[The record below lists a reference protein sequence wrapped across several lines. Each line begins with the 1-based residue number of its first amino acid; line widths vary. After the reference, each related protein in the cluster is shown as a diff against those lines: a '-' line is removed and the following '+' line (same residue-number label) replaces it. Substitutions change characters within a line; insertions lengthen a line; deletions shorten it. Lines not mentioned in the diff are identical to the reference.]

1 MSEQELL
8 QCESMIKNL
17 LVPDNTIRN
26 QAQSQL
32 ADCLST
38 LPKKEALSIYC
49 SLLLLNSTD
58 LNVQNYCAIILRKIF
73 LTSEKE
79 ISSEAVKN
87 FSPKN
92 KQDIKNNILLSLNKT
107 TNKSLKKQIAEAA
120 IRIYE
125 GLYENEE
132 KWDEFLKYVI
142 NIFNLDLTENN
153 FDNIELGLFILS
165 DIFSFAYD
173 ELKEGIPMFLNKFK
187 IYFSSNSL
195 TLKANTVDCVS
206 ELLSSVSSKKEMKQ
220 FKDIIF
226 SVLETTKLCLEQ
238 KDEDNIKICLDSLED
253 LATRVPEILRKN
265 FENIYILMGKI
276 IEEKD
281 FDEKIREIGFD
292 IIISILEKYPKIID
306 DGKLSILVQSL
317 FKYAMELEQTIDND
331 WLYPNVTSFI
341 SDEFIP
347 EHKLDEACS
356 LLSRLFKVCSED
368 KMLQLT
374 SQNIMELINHSS
386 EKDWK
391 YKYIAYIS
399 VAEIMSFIKE
409 INTIEK
415 LISLILTDLNNP
427 NVKIQYASLFC
438 IAELSSVHNPDFQ
451 NEYHKK
457 VVAQTIK
464 ILYESKCLRVQLE
477 CCDVLD
483 CFIAH
488 MTNSDAAI
496 YLKDSL
502 EILFNIFMKDD
513 KDCPPALREGI
524 LDVLQEFINAS
535 EEEFKQ
541 YSDKCLQLLLKYLGE
556 ILNKNINK
564 NLIGPLMET
573 ISSIG
578 PLSPELFKT
587 HLELIVNTLI
597 QINLNLSSFTENI
610 AEYLQST
617 WEKIIPNLKETHSDK
632 IPQIISSLID
642 LIKKN
647 PEMSISSNPE
657 NKFDIK
663 KFFEDEGEEQVQK
676 EEKKAEIK
684 TSETEEF
691 SIFIKILN
699 EFLEKCNQFCGM
711 EQINNLIPIS
721 LKLIKYP
728 NSDIQS
734 EISKTLGLIIE
745 ILSKKG
751 EDINNIQKNSK
762 NFIAEIIS
770 QLLKETDF
778 IVITSLLDSMKDI
791 IKSTKLFLTTQEI
804 NDLTQNILKVF
815 DIVETSRIAKLKQK
829 KETEEEYEKNKNN
842 KDSKINSDDEDDSA
856 SKDEE
861 INDLEDQIDEIENV
875 LTSFSEFFGVLF
887 DTHKNY
893 TLEFVDKIIKEYLPK
908 YFKENASNF
917 EKNLGVLLVGD
928 MAEFLQQDI
937 IGNIWDDI
945 CVILVKYANNSDDE
959 VRNSACYGLGA
970 FAQSTKN
977 NFEKYY
983 KDIVTVL
990 ISAINMPID
999 KNLSK
1004 DEKNAKQ
1011 FAKDNGVSA
1020 LGKILKYQGQALGS
1034 DYENVFNLWI
1044 NNLPIKQDDEEG
1056 LINNQFLMDILMKEP
1071 NKVLGIDN
1079 KNLAQIIIIL
1089 AKAYNSEMSDELL
1102 DTNIEQFALGV
1113 KNNKEYNEILMNLV
1127 QKQKGKTLNR
1137 IKTLFKL

>member
-8 QCESMIKNL
+8 QCESMLKNL

-38 LPKKEALSIYC
+38 LPKKEALSMYC

-132 KWDEFLKYVI
+132 KWEEFLKYVI

-206 ELLSSVSSKKEMKQ
+206 EILSSVSSKKEMKQ

-464 ILYESKCLRVQLE
+464 ILHESKCLRVQLE

-856 SKDEE
+856 SKEEE

-1020 LGKILKYQGQALGS
+1020 LGKILKYQGQSLGS

-1113 KNNKEYNEILMNLV
+1113 KNSKEYNEILMNLV

>member
-1 MSEQELL
+1 MSEQELS
-8 QCESMIKNL
+8 QCESMLKNL

-32 ADCLST
+32 ADCLSS
-38 LPKKEALSIYC
+38 LQKKEALSIYC

-58 LNVQNYCAIILRKIF
+58 LNVQTYCALILRKIF

-79 ISSEAVKN
+79 ISNEAVKN
-87 FSPKN
+87 FSAKN
-92 KQDIKNNILLSLNKT
+92 KEQIKNSLLLSLDKT
-107 TNKSLKKQIAEAA
+107 TNKSLKKKISEAG
-120 IRIYE
+120 IRLYE
-125 GLYENEE
+125 GLIENME

-142 NIFNLDLTENN
+142 NIFNLDLTEKN
-153 FDNIELGLFILS
+153 FDNIELGLFMLS
-165 DIFSFAYD
+165 EIFDFAYE
-173 ELKEGIPMFLNKFK
+173 ELKEGIPLFLSKFK
-187 IYFSSNSL
+187 IFFSSNSIS
-195 TLKANTVDCVS
+195 LKAYTVDCVS
-206 ELLSSVSSKKEMKQ
+206 ELLCSVSSKKEMKQ

-226 SVLETTKLCLEQ
+226 NILETTKLCLEQ
-238 KDEDNIKICLDSLED
+238 KDEDNIKICLESLED
-253 LATRVPEILRKN
+253 LATAVPEILKKN
-265 FENIYILMGKI
+265 FENIYILIGKI
-276 IEEKD
+276 IEEKY

-292 IIISILEKYPKIID
+292 ILISIIEKYPKILD
-306 DGKLSILVQSL
+306 DAKLSILVQSL
-317 FKYAMELEQTIDND
+317 FKYAMELEQIIDDD
-331 WLYPNVTSFI
+331 WLHPNITSFI

-356 LLSRLFKVCSED
+356 LLSRLFKKISEE
-368 KMLQLT
+368 KMMQLT

-386 EKDWK
+386 EQDWK
-391 YKYIAYIS
+391 YKYIAYIT
-399 VAEIMSFIKE
+399 VAEIMTYIKE
-409 INTIEK
+409 LNSIEK

-427 NVKIQYASLFC
+427 NIKIQYSSLFC

-457 VVAQTIK
+457 VLNQTIK
-464 ILYESKCLRVQLE
+464 ILFESKCLRVQLE
-477 CCDVLD
+477 CCDVLV
-483 CFIAH
+483 CFISH
-488 MTNSDAAI
+488 MTNSDASI

-502 EILFNIFMKDD
+502 EILFNIFMKNDNE
-513 KDCPPALREGI
+513 CPPALREGI
-524 LDVLQEFINAS
+524 LDVVQEFINAS
-535 EEEFKQ
+535 EDEFKQ

-564 NLIGPLMET
+564 NLIGPLLET
-573 ISSIG
+573 ITCIG

-587 HLELIVNTLI
+587 HLNLIVNTLI

-610 AEYLQST
+610 AEYLEST
-617 WEKIIPNLKETHSDK
+617 WEKIIPNLKENNSDK
-632 IPQIISSLID
+632 ISQIINSLIN
-642 LIKKN
+642 LLSKN

-657 NKFDIK
+657 NKFDLKSFLEEEEEK
-663 KFFEDEGEEQVQK
+663 KEIK
-676 EEKKAEIK
+676 EEKKKEIK

-699 EFLEKCNQFCGM
+699 EFLKNCNQFCGM

-728 NSDIQS
+728 NSDIQC

-745 ILSKKG
+745 IMSIKG
-751 EDINNIQKNSK
+751 ENINNIQNNSK
-762 NFIAEIIS
+762 TFLVEIIT

-791 IKSTKLFLTTQEI
+791 IKNTKLFLTTQEI
-804 NDLTQNILKVF
+804 NELTEKILKVF

-829 KETEEEYEKNKNN
+829 EETEEEYERNRGTE
-842 KDSKINSDDEDDSA
+842 DGKINSDDEDDSE

-861 INDLEDQIDEIENV
+861 INELDEQIDEIENV

-887 DTHKNY
+887 DTHKRY

-908 YFKENASNF
+908 YFKDNSSNF

-937 IGNIWDDI
+937 IPNIWDDI
-945 CVILVKYANNSDDE
+945 CSLLIKYANHADDE

-970 FAQSTKN
+970 FAQCTKN

-983 KDIVTVL
+983 KNIITVL
-990 ISAINMPID
+990 ISAINLPID
-999 KNLSK
+999 KNLPK
-1004 DEKNAKQ
+1004 EDKNTKE

-1020 LGKILKYQGQALGS
+1020 LGKILKYHGNELGS
-1034 DYENVFNLWI
+1034 DYEQIFDIWI
-1044 NNLPIKQDDEEG
+1044 NNLPIKQDDGEG
-1056 LINNQFLMDILMKEP
+1056 LFNNQFLMDILMKEQ
-1071 NKVLGIDN
+1071 NKVLGNNN
-1079 KNLAQIIIIL
+1079 KNLPQIIVIL

-1102 DTNIEQFALGV
+1102 DTNIEQFAIGV
-1113 KNNKEYNEILMNLV
+1113 KNNKEYKDILVNLIS
-1127 QKQKGKTLNR
+1127 KQKGKTLNR

>member
-8 QCESMIKNL
+8 QCESMLKNL

-38 LPKKEALSIYC
+38 LPKKEALSMYC

-132 KWDEFLKYVI
+132 KWEEFLKYVI

-206 ELLSSVSSKKEMKQ
+206 EILSSVSSKKEMKQ

-856 SKDEE
+856 SKEEE

-1020 LGKILKYQGQALGS
+1020 LGKILKYQGQSLGS

-1113 KNNKEYNEILMNLV
+1113 KNSKEYNEILMNLV

>member
-8 QCESMIKNL
+8 QCESMLKNL

-38 LPKKEALSIYC
+38 LPKKEALSMYC

-132 KWDEFLKYVI
+132 KWEEFLKYVI

-502 EILFNIFMKDD
+502 EILFNIFMKND

>member
-1 MSEQELL
+1 MSSQELL
-8 QCESMIKNL
+8 QCESMLKNL
-17 LVPDNTIRN
+17 LVPDNNIRN

-32 ADCLST
+32 ADCLSSIQ
-38 LPKKEALSIYC
+38 KKEALSIYS

-79 ISSEAVKN
+79 ISNEAVKN
-87 FSPKN
+87 FSEKN
-92 KQDIKNNILLSLNKT
+92 KQEIKNNILLSLNKT

-142 NIFNLDLTENN
+142 NIFNLDLNENN
-153 FDNIELGLFILS
+153 IDIIQLGLFILS

-173 ELKEGIPMFLNKFK
+173 ELKEGIPLFLNKFK
-187 IYFSSNSL
+187 IYFASNSL
-195 TLKANTVDCVS
+195 SLKANTVDCVT

-220 FKDIIF
+220 FKEIIF
-226 SVLETTKLCLEQ
+226 NILETTKLCLEQ
-238 KDEDNIKICLDSLED
+238 KDEENIKICLDSLED
-253 LATRVPEILRKN
+253 LATRVPEILKKN

-292 IIISILEKYPKIID
+292 IIISIIEKYPKILD
-306 DGKLSILVQSL
+306 DKKLSILVQSL
-317 FKYAMELEQTIDND
+317 FKYAMELDQVIDD
-331 WLYPNVTSFI
+331 EWLRPNSISFI

-356 LLSRLFKVCSED
+356 LLSRLFKKCSEE

-399 VAEIMSFIKE
+399 VAEIITFIKE
-409 INTIEK
+409 LNTIEK
-415 LISLILTDLNNP
+415 LISLILSDLNNP
-427 NVKIQYASLFC
+427 NVKIQYASLYC
-438 IAELSSVHNPDFQ
+438 LAELSSVHNPDFQ

-457 VVAQTIK
+457 VVSQTIK

-477 CCDVLD
+477 CCDLLD
-483 CFIAH
+483 CFISH
-488 MTNSDAAI
+488 MTNSDAAL

-513 KDCPPALREGI
+513 KECPPCLREGI
-524 LDVLQEFINAS
+524 LDVLQEFINAT

-573 ISSIG
+573 IPCIG

-587 HLELIVNTLI
+587 HLDLIVNTLI

-642 LIKKN
+642 LLKKN

-663 KFFEDEGEEQVQK
+663 KFFEDEEEEQDKK

-699 EFLEKCNQFCGM
+699 EFLEKCNQFCGT

-721 LKLIKYP
+721 QKLIKYP

-751 EDINNIQKNSK
+751 EDINNIHKNSK

-829 KETEEEYEKNKNN
+829 DETEEEYEKNKKN

-856 SKDEE
+856 SKEEE
-861 INDLEDQIDEIENV
+861 INELDEQIDEIENV

-945 CVILVKYANNSDDE
+945 CTILVKYANNPDDE

-990 ISAINMPID
+990 ISSINMPID

-1004 DEKNAKQ
+1004 DEKNTKQ

-1020 LGKILKYQGQALGS
+1020 LGKILKYQGQALGY
-1034 DYENVFNLWI
+1034 DYENVFNIWI

-1056 LINNQFLMDILMKEP
+1056 LINNQFLMDILMKEQT
-1071 NKVLGIDN
+1071 KVLGTDN

-1113 KNNKEYNEILMNLV
+1113 KNNKEYNDILMNLV

>member
-8 QCESMIKNL
+8 QCESMLKNL

-38 LPKKEALSIYC
+38 LPKKEALSMYC

-187 IYFSSNSL
+187 LYFSSNSL

-399 VAEIMSFIKE
+399 VAEIMFFIKE

-597 QINLNLSSFTENI
+597 QINLNLSSFTGNI

-1102 DTNIEQFALGV
+1102 DSNIEQFALGV

>member
-8 QCESMIKNL
+8 QCESMLKNL

-770 QLLKETDF
+770 QLLRETDF

-1102 DTNIEQFALGV
+1102 DSNIEQFALGV

>member
-8 QCESMIKNL
+8 QCESMLKNL

-356 LLSRLFKVCSED
+356 FLSRLFKVCSED

-1102 DTNIEQFALGV
+1102 DSNIEQFALGV

>member
-8 QCESMIKNL
+8 QCESMLKNL

-38 LPKKEALSIYC
+38 LPKKEALSMYC

-488 MTNSDAAI
+488 MTNSDTAI

-1020 LGKILKYQGQALGS
+1020 LGKILKYQGQSLGS

>member
-1 MSEQELL
+1 
-8 QCESMIKNL
+8 
-17 LVPDNTIRN
+17 
-26 QAQSQL
+26 
-32 ADCLST
+32 
-38 LPKKEALSIYC
+38 
-49 SLLLLNSTD
+49 
-58 LNVQNYCAIILRKIF
+58 
-73 LTSEKE
+73 
-79 ISSEAVKN
+79 
-87 FSPKN
+87 
-92 KQDIKNNILLSLNKT
+92 
-107 TNKSLKKQIAEAA
+107 
-120 IRIYE
+120 
-125 GLYENEE
+125 
-132 KWDEFLKYVI
+132 
-142 NIFNLDLTENN
+142 
-153 FDNIELGLFILS
+153 
-165 DIFSFAYD
+165 
-173 ELKEGIPMFLNKFK
+173 
-187 IYFSSNSL
+187 
-195 TLKANTVDCVS
+195 
-206 ELLSSVSSKKEMKQ
+206 
-220 FKDIIF
+220 
-226 SVLETTKLCLEQ
+226 
-238 KDEDNIKICLDSLED
+238 
-253 LATRVPEILRKN
+253 
-265 FENIYILMGKI
+265 
-276 IEEKD
+276 
-281 FDEKIREIGFD
+281 
-292 IIISILEKYPKIID
+292 
-306 DGKLSILVQSL
+306 
-317 FKYAMELEQTIDND
+317 
-331 WLYPNVTSFI
+331 
-341 SDEFIP
+341 
-347 EHKLDEACS
+347 
-356 LLSRLFKVCSED
+356 
-368 KMLQLT
+368 
-374 SQNIMELINHSS
+374 
-386 EKDWK
+386 
-391 YKYIAYIS
+391 
-399 VAEIMSFIKE
+399 
-409 INTIEK
+409 
-415 LISLILTDLNNP
+415 
-427 NVKIQYASLFC
+427 
-438 IAELSSVHNPDFQ
+438 
-451 NEYHKK
+451 
-457 VVAQTIK
+457 
-464 ILYESKCLRVQLE
+464 
-477 CCDVLD
+477 
-483 CFIAH
+483 
-488 MTNSDAAI
+488 
-496 YLKDSL
+496 
-502 EILFNIFMKDD
+502 
-513 KDCPPALREGI
+513 
-524 LDVLQEFINAS
+524 
-535 EEEFKQ
+535 
-541 YSDKCLQLLLKYLGE
+541 
-556 ILNKNINK
+556 
-564 NLIGPLMET
+564 
-573 ISSIG
+573 
-578 PLSPELFKT
+578 
-587 HLELIVNTLI
+587 VNTLI

>member
-8 QCESMIKNL
+8 QCESMLKNL

-38 LPKKEALSIYC
+38 LPKKEALSMYC

-132 KWDEFLKYVI
+132 KWEEFLKYVI

-1020 LGKILKYQGQALGS
+1020 LGKILKYQGQSLGS

>member
-8 QCESMIKNL
+8 QCESMLKNL

-38 LPKKEALSIYC
+38 LPKKEALSMYC

-132 KWDEFLKYVI
+132 KWEEFLKYVI

-464 ILYESKCLRVQLE
+464 ILHESKCLRVQLE

-1020 LGKILKYQGQALGS
+1020 LGKILKYQGQSLGS

-1113 KNNKEYNEILMNLV
+1113 KNSKEYNEILMNLV

>member
-8 QCESMIKNL
+8 QCESMLKNL

-38 LPKKEALSIYC
+38 LPKKEALSMYC

-1102 DTNIEQFALGV
+1102 DSNIEQFALGV

>member
-8 QCESMIKNL
+8 QCESMLKNL
-17 LVPDNTIRN
+17 LVTDNTIRN

-38 LPKKEALSIYC
+38 LPKKEALSMYC

-132 KWDEFLKYVI
+132 KWEEFLKYVI

-573 ISSIG
+573 ISSIA

-983 KDIVTVL
+983 KDIVTFL
-990 ISAINMPID
+990 ISAINMPIN

-1020 LGKILKYQGQALGS
+1020 LGKMLKYQGQSLGS

>member
-8 QCESMIKNL
+8 QCESMLKNL

-38 LPKKEALSIYC
+38 LPKKEALSMYC

-132 KWDEFLKYVI
+132 KWEEFLKYVI

-206 ELLSSVSSKKEMKQ
+206 EILSSVSSKKEMKQ

-464 ILYESKCLRVQLE
+464 ILHESKCLRVQLE

-1020 LGKILKYQGQALGS
+1020 LGKILKYQGQSLGS

-1113 KNNKEYNEILMNLV
+1113 KNSKEYNEILMNLV

>member
-8 QCESMIKNL
+8 QCESMLKNL

-38 LPKKEALSIYC
+38 LPKKEALSMYC

-875 LTSFSEFFGVLF
+875 LTSFSEFFVVLF

-908 YFKENASNF
+908 YFKEDASNF

-1020 LGKILKYQGQALGS
+1020 LGKILKYQGQSLGS

>member
-8 QCESMIKNL
+8 QCESMLKNL

-38 LPKKEALSIYC
+38 LPKKEALSMYC

-317 FKYAMELEQTIDND
+317 FKYAMELEQAIDND

>member
-1 MSEQELL
+1 MSEQELI
-8 QCESMIKNL
+8 QCETMLKNL
-17 LVPDNTIRN
+17 LVPDNNTRN

-38 LPKKEALSIYC
+38 IQKKEALSIYC

-58 LNVQNYCAIILRKIF
+58 LNVQKYCALILRKIF
-73 LTSEKE
+73 LTTEKE
-79 ISSEAVKN
+79 ISNEAVKN

-92 KQDIKNNILLSLNKT
+92 KQDIKNNILSSLAKT
-107 TNKSLKKQIAEAA
+107 TNKTLKKQIAEAA

-142 NIFNLDLTENN
+142 NIFNLDLTENY
-153 FDNIELGLFILS
+153 FDTIELGLFILS
-165 DIFSFAYD
+165 DIFSFAYE
-173 ELKEGIPMFLNKFK
+173 ELKEGIPMFINKFK
-187 IYFSSNSL
+187 IYFSSNNLS
-195 TLKANTVDCVS
+195 LKANTVDCVS
-206 ELLSSVSSKKEMKQ
+206 EILSIVSSKKEKKQ

-226 SVLETTKLCLEQ
+226 NILETTKLCLEQ
-238 KDEDNIKICLDSLED
+238 KDEENIKICLDSLED
-253 LATRVPEILRKN
+253 LATREPEILRKN

-281 FDEKIREIGFD
+281 FDDKIREISFD

-331 WLYPNVTSFI
+331 WLYPSATSFI

-356 LLSRLFKVCSED
+356 LLSRLFKICSQQ
-368 KMLQLT
+368 KMLQFT

-399 VAEIMSFIKE
+399 VAEIMTYIKE
-409 INTIEK
+409 INSIEK
-415 LISLILTDLNNP
+415 LISLILSDLNNP

-438 IAELSSVHNPDFQ
+438 IAELSSIHNPDFQ

-457 VVAQTIK
+457 VVSQTIK

-483 CFIAH
+483 CFISH

-502 EILFNIFMKDD
+502 EILFNIFMKND
-513 KDCPPALREGI
+513 KECPQSLREGI

-587 HLELIVNTLI
+587 HLNLIVNTLI

-610 AEYLQST
+610 AEYLLST
-617 WEKIIPNLKETHSDK
+617 WEKIIPNLKESFSDK
-632 IPQIISSLID
+632 IPEIISSLIE
-642 LIKKN
+642 LLKKN

-657 NKFDIK
+657 NKFDLK
-663 KFFEDEGEEQVQK
+663 KFFEDEEEEQEKK

-699 EFLEKCNQFCGM
+699 QFLENCNQFCGL
-711 EQINNLIPIS
+711 EQVNNLIPIS

-751 EDINNIQKNSK
+751 ENINNIHKNSK
-762 NFIAEIIS
+762 NFIAEITT

-791 IKSTKLFLTTQEI
+791 IKNTKLFLTTQEI
-804 NDLTQNILKVF
+804 NELTQNILKAF
-815 DIVETSRIAKLKQK
+815 DVVETSRIAKLKQK
-829 KETEEEYEKNKNN
+829 KETEEQYERNKNN
-842 KDSKINSDDEDDSA
+842 KDSKINSDDEEDSA

-861 INDLEDQIDEIENV
+861 INELDEQIDEIENV

-937 IGNIWDDI
+937 IGNIWDDV
-945 CVILVKYANNSDDE
+945 CLILVKYANNNDDE

-990 ISAINMPID
+990 ISAINLPID

-1004 DEKNAKQ
+1004 DEKSTKQ

-1020 LGKILKYQGQALGS
+1020 LGKILKHQGQTLGS
-1034 DYENVFNLWI
+1034 DYENIFNIWL

-1056 LINNQFLMDILMKEP
+1056 LINNQFLMDILMKEQ
-1071 NKVLGIDN
+1071 NKVLGKDN

-1089 AKAYNSEMSDELL
+1089 SKAYNSEMSDELL
-1102 DTNIEQFALGV
+1102 DTNIEQFAQGV
-1113 KNNKEYNEILMNLV
+1113 KNNKEYNDILMNLI

>member
-8 QCESMIKNL
+8 QCESMLKNL

-38 LPKKEALSIYC
+38 LPKKEALSMYC

-92 KQDIKNNILLSLNKT
+92 KQDIKNNILLSINKT

-477 CCDVLD
+477 CCDVLV

-676 EEKKAEIK
+676 DEKKAEIK

-908 YFKENASNF
+908 YFKEDASNF

-1113 KNNKEYNEILMNLV
+1113 KNSKEYNEILMNLV

>member
-1 MSEQELL
+1 M
-8 QCESMIKNL
+8 
-17 LVPDNTIRN
+17 
-26 QAQSQL
+26 
-32 ADCLST
+32 
-38 LPKKEALSIYC
+38 
-49 SLLLLNSTD
+49 
-58 LNVQNYCAIILRKIF
+58 
-73 LTSEKE
+73 
-79 ISSEAVKN
+79 
-87 FSPKN
+87 
-92 KQDIKNNILLSLNKT
+92 
-107 TNKSLKKQIAEAA
+107 
-120 IRIYE
+120 
-125 GLYENEE
+125 
-132 KWDEFLKYVI
+132 
-142 NIFNLDLTENN
+142 
-153 FDNIELGLFILS
+153 
-165 DIFSFAYD
+165 
-173 ELKEGIPMFLNKFK
+173 
-187 IYFSSNSL
+187 
-195 TLKANTVDCVS
+195 
-206 ELLSSVSSKKEMKQ
+206 
-220 FKDIIF
+220 
-226 SVLETTKLCLEQ
+226 
-238 KDEDNIKICLDSLED
+238 
-253 LATRVPEILRKN
+253 
-265 FENIYILMGKI
+265 
-276 IEEKD
+276 
-281 FDEKIREIGFD
+281 
-292 IIISILEKYPKIID
+292 
-306 DGKLSILVQSL
+306 
-317 FKYAMELEQTIDND
+317 
-331 WLYPNVTSFI
+331 
-341 SDEFIP
+341 
-347 EHKLDEACS
+347 
-356 LLSRLFKVCSED
+356 
-368 KMLQLT
+368 
-374 SQNIMELINHSS
+374 
-386 EKDWK
+386 
-391 YKYIAYIS
+391 
-399 VAEIMSFIKE
+399 
-409 INTIEK
+409 
-415 LISLILTDLNNP
+415 
-427 NVKIQYASLFC
+427 
-438 IAELSSVHNPDFQ
+438 
-451 NEYHKK
+451 
-457 VVAQTIK
+457 VAQTIK

>member
-8 QCESMIKNL
+8 QCESMLKNL

-38 LPKKEALSIYC
+38 LPKKEALSMYC

-132 KWDEFLKYVI
+132 KWEEFLKYVI

-663 KFFEDEGEEQVQK
+663 KFFENEGEEQVQK

>member
-1 MSEQELL
+1 
-8 QCESMIKNL
+8 
-17 LVPDNTIRN
+17 
-26 QAQSQL
+26 
-32 ADCLST
+32 
-38 LPKKEALSIYC
+38 
-49 SLLLLNSTD
+49 
-58 LNVQNYCAIILRKIF
+58 
-73 LTSEKE
+73 
-79 ISSEAVKN
+79 
-87 FSPKN
+87 
-92 KQDIKNNILLSLNKT
+92 
-107 TNKSLKKQIAEAA
+107 
-120 IRIYE
+120 
-125 GLYENEE
+125 
-132 KWDEFLKYVI
+132 
-142 NIFNLDLTENN
+142 
-153 FDNIELGLFILS
+153 
-165 DIFSFAYD
+165 
-173 ELKEGIPMFLNKFK
+173 
-187 IYFSSNSL
+187 
-195 TLKANTVDCVS
+195 
-206 ELLSSVSSKKEMKQ
+206 
-220 FKDIIF
+220 
-226 SVLETTKLCLEQ
+226 
-238 KDEDNIKICLDSLED
+238 
-253 LATRVPEILRKN
+253 
-265 FENIYILMGKI
+265 
-276 IEEKD
+276 
-281 FDEKIREIGFD
+281 
-292 IIISILEKYPKIID
+292 
-306 DGKLSILVQSL
+306 
-317 FKYAMELEQTIDND
+317 
-331 WLYPNVTSFI
+331 
-341 SDEFIP
+341 
-347 EHKLDEACS
+347 
-356 LLSRLFKVCSED
+356 
-368 KMLQLT
+368 
-374 SQNIMELINHSS
+374 
-386 EKDWK
+386 
-391 YKYIAYIS
+391 
-399 VAEIMSFIKE
+399 
-409 INTIEK
+409 
-415 LISLILTDLNNP
+415 
-427 NVKIQYASLFC
+427 
-438 IAELSSVHNPDFQ
+438 
-451 NEYHKK
+451 
-457 VVAQTIK
+457 
-464 ILYESKCLRVQLE
+464 
-477 CCDVLD
+477 
-483 CFIAH
+483 
-488 MTNSDAAI
+488 
-496 YLKDSL
+496 
-502 EILFNIFMKDD
+502 
-513 KDCPPALREGI
+513 
-524 LDVLQEFINAS
+524 
-535 EEEFKQ
+535 
-541 YSDKCLQLLLKYLGE
+541 
-556 ILNKNINK
+556 
-564 NLIGPLMET
+564 MET

>member
-8 QCESMIKNL
+8 QCESMLKNL
-17 LVPDNTIRN
+17 LVTDNTIRN

-38 LPKKEALSIYC
+38 LPKKEALSMYC
-49 SLLLLNSTD
+49 SLLLLNSTN

-132 KWDEFLKYVI
+132 KWEEFLKYVI

-573 ISSIG
+573 ISSIA

-983 KDIVTVL
+983 KDIVTFL
-990 ISAINMPID
+990 ISAINMPIN

-1020 LGKILKYQGQALGS
+1020 LGKMLKYQGQSLGS

>member
-8 QCESMIKNL
+8 QCESMLKNL

-38 LPKKEALSIYC
+38 LQKKEALSIYC

-1113 KNNKEYNEILMNLV
+1113 KNNKEYNDILMNLV

>member
-8 QCESMIKNL
+8 QCESMLKNL

-38 LPKKEALSIYC
+38 LPKKEALSMYC